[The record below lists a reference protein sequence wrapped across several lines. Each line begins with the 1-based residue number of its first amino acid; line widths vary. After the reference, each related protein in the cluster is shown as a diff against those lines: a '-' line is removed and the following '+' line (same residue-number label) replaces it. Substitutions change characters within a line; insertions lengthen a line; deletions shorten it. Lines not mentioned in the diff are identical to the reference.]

1 MTTAGLIALCA
12 GETGLPF
19 VVIGGIAVN
28 AHGYARDTADLDYI
42 VRRTDRNAWH
52 RALARHDYELVH
64 EHENFAQFVSKRG
77 WIDLDLM
84 FVNDSTFDGILSASQ
99 LRNIGTVAARFPSL
113 EHLVALKLHAAKQDL
128 PHRTF
133 GDIDDII
140 NLVLANGADLGEEK
154 WRALF
159 TKYGTLE
166 LYEKVLR
173 ATRS

>member
-1 MTTAGLIALCA
+1 MTTAGLIALCS

-19 VVIGGIAVN
+19 VVNGGIAVN
-28 AHGYARDTADLDYI
+28 AHGYARDTA
-42 VRRTDRNAWH
+42 
-52 RALARHDYELVH
+52 
-64 EHENFAQFVSKRG
+64 
-77 WIDLDLM
+77 
-84 FVNDSTFDGILSASQ
+84 
-99 LRNIGTVAARFPSL
+99 
-113 EHLVALKLHAAKQDL
+113 
-128 PHRTF
+128 F

-140 NLVLANGADLGEEK
+140 NLVLANKADLGEEK